1 MAIEVRRA
9 RADDVEFLAWV
20 MLAASRG
27 HLPLGV
33 WDLLIGAD
41 EAGCLE
47 YLRRLAMSEPRWLCH
62 YESFWVADVEGVP
75 AAALCGFEF
84 RAGGWTAVAEAMGQ
98 VQRDLGWTEV
108 DVAAS
113 QKRVAPVWACFLPDA
128 GADWGI
134 ENIAARP
141 EYRRRGMTTTLLD
154 TVVRDGR
161 ERGCRLAQITT
172 FLGNQPAQ
180 SLYERAGFTPSGEK
194 RCDQFPT
201 ILGTEGFVRLLRSL

>member
-9 RADDVEFLAWV
+9 QANDGDFLAWV

-47 YLRRLAMSEPRWLCH
+47 NLRLATSEPSSLCH
-62 YESFWVADVEGVP
+62 YESFWVADGDEEP

-84 RAGGWTAVAEAMGQ
+84 RTGGWTAVADAMGQ

-108 DVAAS
+108 EVAAS

-128 GADWGI
+128 GTD
-134 ENIAARP
+134 
-141 EYRRRGMTTTLLD
+141 
-154 TVVRDGR
+154 
-161 ERGCRLAQITT
+161 
-172 FLGNQPAQ
+172 
-180 SLYERAGFTPSGEK
+180 
-194 RCDQFPT
+194 
-201 ILGTEGFVRLLRSL
+201 